1 MSANEKDLISALDDD
16 GKYKFV
22 SVDKIRD
29 CLQKYSGKKKLNTST
44 AVKILKETS
53 TSIQSTLNLIY
64 DFIGSKSL

>member
-29 CLQKYSGKKKLNTST
+29 CL
-44 AVKILKETS
+44 
-53 TSIQSTLNLIY
+53 
-64 DFIGSKSL
+64 